1 MPYINTKTNIEVS
14 KEKEEVLKGK
24 LGKAIELIPGKSEE
38 WLMVSFE
45 DKCPLYFRGKSNVP
59 IAFVEVKIFGS
70 SEEEAY
76 QKLTAQITK
85 ILGEELNIPANQT
98 FIVFQESVLWGWN
111 GTMF

>member
-1 MPYINTKTNIEVS
+1 MPYINTKTNIEIS
-14 KEKEEVLKGK
+14 KEKEEILKEK

-38 WLMVSFE
+38 WLMVSFD
-45 DKCPLYFRGKSNVP
+45 DKCPLYFKGKSDSP

-70 SEEEAY
+70 SKEEAY